1 MCMSTGFE
9 QSCYAILSQ
18 VSAQEQ
24 VLVTHMQQVPFLLLI
39 QPMGATIQACFFF
52 LLSPLVWTG
61 LLTNVAR
68 PSEVFLFVL
77 LQARSSSSSSSSISQ
92 SFIWL
97 WQASL
102 FRHFG

>member
-52 LLSPLVWTG
+52 SFFSSCVDWT
-61 LLTNVAR
+61 ADQ
-68 PSEVFLFVL
+68 PFS
-77 LQARSSSSSSSSISQ
+77 A
-92 SFIWL
+92 
-97 WQASL
+97 
-102 FRHFG
+102 